1 MFIEV
6 DVQENANCSFAL
18 SLIYSALGTS
28 VPIAW
33 VFAPGPRGDTDAYQ
47 VTGWSAEGPCQAYAA
62 PVEDSGEG
70 RVLLVYGGDEG
81 IRPKPRG
88 SSEPWSIESEEQ
100 WGEPCLLLDPNVEM
114 G

>member
-6 DVQENANCSFAL
+6 EVQEGANCSFAL
-18 SLIYSALGTS
+18 SRMYSALGEP
-28 VPIAW
+28 VPIMWAL
-33 VFAPGPRGDTDAYQ
+33 APGPRGDTGVFDI
-47 VTGWSAEGPCQAYAA
+47 TGWSTEGPCQAYAA

-81 IRPKPRG
+81 IRLRPRG
-88 SSEPWSIESEEQ
+88 SSEPWSIESKEQ
-100 WGEPCLLLDPNVEM
+100 WGEPCLLLDPSVRM